1 VTQLRTRLE
10 AAPDLRPCQEVNEL
24 FTELVGL
31 CCSTPPQL
39 ADSALAQLGDEA
51 PMTRRL
57 CAAGETALEQYWA
70 RRVLAAADPHAELA
84 RFPYLGNYRE
94 LVRMELGAVMAA
106 GGERP
111 RRVAV
116 LGSGPLP
123 LTGIVLARDYGA
135 EVLHV
140 DRDPDS
146 LWLGGKLTAALG
158 LPAVTAHADLDD
170 PGSEHVLRAEGIG
183 DCDVVVLA
191 ALVGQD
197 AAGKRA
203 VSARLARLLRPDTL
217 VLARSAV
224 RLRSLLYPRV
234 RAEDLAGLRVELE
247 VHPHSGV
254 VNSVLVARP
263 EPSRQTGIRGSTV
276 D

>member
-1 VTQLRTRLE
+1 MSAASAVSQRVRQLRTRLE
-10 AAPDLRPCQEVNEL
+10 SAADLRPCHEVNAL

-31 CCSTPPQL
+31 CCATPPPL
-39 ADSALAQLGDEA
+39 ADSALAQLDDEA
-51 PMTRRL
+51 PATRRL
-57 CAAGETALEQYWA
+57 CAAGETALEEYWA
-70 RRVLAAADPHAELA
+70 RRVLAADDPDVELA
-84 RFPYLGNYRE
+84 RFPYLDNYRE
-94 LVRMELGAVMAA
+94 LVRMELGAVIAA
-106 GGERP
+106 GGDLP

-135 EVLHV
+135 SVLHV
-140 DRDPDS
+140 DRDLDS
-146 LWLGGKLTAALG
+146 LQLGGKLTAALG
-158 LPAVTAHADLDD
+158 VDATAAHADLDVAASD
-170 PGSEHVLRAEGIG
+170 DVLRAEGIA

-203 VSARLARLLRPDTL
+203 VSARLARLLRPGTL

-224 RLRSLLYPRV
+224 RLRSLLYPCV

-247 VHPHSGV
+247 VHPHSDV
-254 VNSVLVARP
+254 VNSVLVARA
-263 EPSRQTGIRGSTV
+263 
-276 D
+276 